1 MSNAPLNLRQ
11 LFDAA
16 IELPEHERT
25 AWLDQHCPDAALRE
39 RVDRL
44 LRAQERSLDPLAVHP
59 QERLAAL
66 DAELDRPASERR
78 SIGDFTLIRPVGQGG
93 MATVFL
99 AERSGFAQRVAV
111 KLLHR
116 TVLSDLD
123 RRLFERERKALA
135 SLEHPNIA
143 RLIDGGVSERDEP
156 YLVMEYVE
164 GLPITDYVREHG
176 LLPAAR
182 IALLI
187 EVCDAVATA
196 HAQLIVHRDLKPSN
210 VLVTSEGRCKLLDF
224 GVAKFLSEETELTR
238 QGGAGFTPE
247 YAAPEQLLDGVIS
260 TATDVYALGV
270 MALELLIGSKRPEL
284 RKGKPSQSALQVHAD
299 DATLALTQRSVARY
313 LRGDL
318 DNILQKC
325 LIDEPHRRY
334 QSAQALADDLR
345 RFLSHQPVSAHPPSR
360 WYLMR
365 KFALRHRGGV
375 IVTALLT
382 MATLAS
388 LVLALWFGQQA
399 RVQAELAQA
408 LRADAEQARQ
418 RTETAL
424 KVSESVQDFLTG
436 MFDEAVP
443 SVPEEQEPSVRDLV
457 LGAEKRVETDL
468 ADAPEAAVELYRR
481 LAQIYQLMGDQAA
494 SLRLSATAVR
504 YAAQH
509 LGTSGA
515 SYRKIAFADARLR
528 ERAGDPPALADMEQV
543 VKDTPTDDHST
554 DAIDRRIT
562 LGAVLSQHGRG
573 PEGMALLTGALP
585 LLRQNCDRQELEACR
600 LWATTLTN
608 LAAAQI
614 SLRDYEA
621 ARAYAAE
628 ALPLAR
634 RYYSP
639 EHHETAA
646 ALGNL
651 GMAEFYLGHFQ
662 DALDHTNASIAL
674 LERIEGP
681 KGTNANYLRQ
691 ILANLYGASGRKLE
705 ALAVHERVLAD
716 LPRQTQASFGAAV
729 FRLNYAKELVQVGRH
744 AQAREQIELIRPLWE
759 SDAEHNPGNLAR
771 MHEALAVIASEGDHD
786 VERALSEIDQA
797 LAIRRAQAAPT
808 PQELIM
814 TLLTAHRAATL
825 DGVHPKAEA
834 YLTEARELL
843 AGVAQPLPW
852 LLRNFE
858 LREAEFA
865 ADQGDVATSR
875 RHLQALA
882 RVLGPERPDLYA
894 DWAQYV
900 ELKLARVEHRKPTE
914 AEREWQAGLAQRW
927 GADAE
932 VVRVSGQLIGAN

>member
-1 MSNAPLNLRQ
+1 MRDTPANLRQ

-16 IELPEHERT
+16 IELPEQERS
-25 AWLDQHCPDAALRE
+25 AWLDQHCHEAALRE

-44 LRAQERSLDPLAVHP
+44 LRAQERSLDPLAVLPHD
-59 QERLAAL
+59 RLAAL
-66 DAELDRPASERR
+66 STDDHRAFVERR
-78 SIGDFTLIRPVGQGG
+78 SIGDFSLIKPVGQGG
-93 MATVFL
+93 MATVYL

-164 GLPITDYVREHG
+164 GLPITDFVREHG
-176 LLPAAR
+176 LLPSAR

-210 VLVTSEGRCKLLDF
+210 VLVTAEGRCKLLDF
-224 GVAKFLSEETELTR
+224 GVAKFLAEEAELTR

-247 YAAPEQLLDGVIS
+247 YAAPEQLQDGVIS

-284 RKGKPSQSALQVHAD
+284 RKGKPSLAALQVHAD
-299 DATLALTQRSVARY
+299 DATLALTQRSVSRY

-325 LIDEPHRRY
+325 LTEEPPRRY

-345 RFLSHQPVSAHPPSR
+345 RFLCHQPVSAHPPSR

-388 LVLALWFGQQA
+388 LVLALLFGQQA
-399 RVQAELAQA
+399 RAQA
-408 LRADAEQARQ
+408 VMAQVLRADAEQARL
-418 RTETAL
+418 RAETAL
-424 KVSESVQDFLTG
+424 RVSESVQDFLTG

-468 ADAPEAAVELYRR
+468 ADAPEAAAELYRR
-481 LAQIYQLMGDQAA
+481 LAQIYHVMGDQAD
-494 SLRLSATAVR
+494 SLRLSAISVR
-504 YAAQH
+504 YAAER

-543 VKDTPTDDHST
+543 VKDTPAEDQST
-554 DAIDRRIT
+554 DAVDRRIT

-585 LLRQNCDRQELEACR
+585 QLKQNCEGQELEACR

-614 SLRDYEA
+614 SLRDFEA
-621 ARAYAAE
+621 ARAFAAE

-705 ALAVHERVLAD
+705 ALAVHQRVLAD
-716 LPRQTQASFGAAV
+716 LPRQTKASFGAAV
-729 FRLNYAKELVQVGRH
+729 FRLNYAKELVQVGQF
-744 AQAREQIELIRPLWE
+744 AQAREQIDQIRPLWE

-786 VERALSEIDQA
+786 VERALTEIDQA
-797 LAIRRAQAAPT
+797 LAIRRAQPAPT
-808 PQELIM
+808 PPELIM

-834 YLTEARELL
+834 YLKEARELF

-852 LLRNFE
+852 LLRNYY

-865 ADQGDVATSR
+865 ADQGDARTAR
-875 RHLQALA
+875 AHLQELQQ
-882 RVLGPERPDLYA
+882 VLNSERPDLYA

-900 ELKLARVEHRKPTE
+900 ELKLARVEHRAPSE
-914 AEREWQAGLAQRW
+914 AERQWQAGLVPRW
-927 GADAE
+927 GTDAE
-932 VVRVSGQLIGAN
+932 IVRVTAELIRAD